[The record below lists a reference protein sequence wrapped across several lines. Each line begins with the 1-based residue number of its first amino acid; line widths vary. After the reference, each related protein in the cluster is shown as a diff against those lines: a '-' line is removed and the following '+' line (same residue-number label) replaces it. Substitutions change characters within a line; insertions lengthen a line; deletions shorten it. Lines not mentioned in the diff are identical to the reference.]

1 MAFTLLP
8 KAGRQKC
15 RDRDAI
21 VNLEFMAMLYDSV
34 CQRLLLVLLLIVVDM
49 TNQPKLLGVAHL
61 NAKSQ
66 VVIPKEAREFL
77 GIGPGDRVLIV
88 SAPFRKALILTRPED
103 MEEQLNKFVSNSQ
116 KTINAMH
123 NKLNK

>member
-1 MAFTLLP
+1 MP
-8 KAGRQKC
+8 
-15 RDRDAI
+15 AI
-21 VNLEFMAMLYDSV
+21 ITCVTINRSVN
-34 CQRLLLVLLLIVVDM
+34 M

-77 GIGPGDRVLIV
+77 GIGPGDRVLVV
-88 SAPFRKALILTRPED
+88 SAPFRKALILMRPED
-103 MEEQLNKFVSNSQ
+103 MEEQLNKLVSNSQ